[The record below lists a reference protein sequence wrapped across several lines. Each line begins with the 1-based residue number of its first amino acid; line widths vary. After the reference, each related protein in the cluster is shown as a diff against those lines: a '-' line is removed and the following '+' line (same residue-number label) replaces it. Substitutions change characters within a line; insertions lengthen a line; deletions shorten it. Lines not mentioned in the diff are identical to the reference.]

1 MPSFG
6 RSGFIVWEWKT
17 GLQVKIKVDAG
28 FHSSSQ
34 LVFSGPRIG
43 SDSPPLGCSFVGGFN
58 SAEKVKDFVMYIP

>member
-1 MPSFG
+1 M
-6 RSGFIVWEWKT
+6 
-17 GLQVKIKVDAG
+17 LQVKIKVDAG